1 MRHRLISF
9 SLLAV
14 CSFALLTASN
24 GCSGS
29 GSPDAGKSEVS
40 GTVTIDGATPP
51 VGTTISFDSKDGK
64 LAGDT
69 KPVDSGKYSIRVVAG
84 AYKVRRAGRARCRRG
99 SRFDGSWIPLHV
111 EIPGQRYRRR
121 ARRGNVLSFRSRF
134 RKRNPRTCSSR
145 CGKSRAPA
153 QTPSRR
159 GGRGNA

>member
-84 AYKVRRAGRARCRRG
+84 AYKV
-99 SRFDGSWIPLHV
+99 SI
-111 EIPGQRYRRR
+111 
-121 ARRGNVLSFRSRF
+121 
-134 RKRNPRTCSSR
+134 
-145 CGKSRAPA
+145 RAPKDSK
-153 QTPSRR
+153 TKDGKPSM
-159 GGRGNA
+159 NAEWFAEMLPDKFNNKTELTIDVASGKNEKNWDLKTK